1 MQKPTRTEGVLALAL
16 FVLVFAFACGDPHGG
31 STELRFED
39 AVLVAS
45 IDPATPRVGTNALQL
60 ELRRAD
66 GTPIEAAAIEAS
78 VRMPAMGAMSAMG
91 GPVVLSPIGPGRHR
105 GEFELAM
112 GGAWQVALEVR
123 IADRAP
129 LRAEGSLTV
138 GTAGLRLTA
147 LAARPPTSPV
157 ARTGEPGEHGA
168 HSDDAEHVGEIVLSP
183 DRLQRIGVST
193 TKVERRSLATRVH
206 ASGRVVAPES
216 GLVDVA
222 LKIGGF
228 ASALRADAVGVRVE
242 RGAPL
247 FDLYSPELLIA
258 QQEYLEA
265 LRSQEKAHDTSAPDR
280 ADPLVEASRARL
292 RRWDVDPREIER
304 LTRTRVVRERVPI
317 PSPTSGFVVEKNLVE
332 GAAVEAGE
340 RLYRIA
346 SLDTVWIEAEVYESE
361 LAGIAVGARAT
372 VTLPALPGRSLEA
385 HVAYLQPALDA
396 ATRTIRVRLELANPE
411 LALRPNMNAEVELEG
426 TGREALVVPQSALL
440 SAGRRDFVFRALGE
454 GRFRPEPVEVGRR
467 VGEEVEILSG
477 LAEGD
482 AIVRSGTFL
491 VAAES
496 RLRAALETW

>member
-1 MQKPTRTEGVLALAL
+1 MQKLARTGGVLALAL
-16 FVLVFAFACGDPHGG
+16 FVFACGDPHGG

-45 IDPATPRVGTNALQL
+45 IDPAIPRVGTNALEL

-91 GPVVLSPIGPGRHR
+91 GPVALSPVGPGRLR
-105 GEFELAM
+105 GDFELAM
-112 GGAWQVALEVR
+112 GGAWQVAIELR

-157 ARTGEPGEHGA
+157 ARMPEHGEHA
-168 HSDDAEHVGEIVLSP
+168 DDTDAEHVGEIVLSP
-183 DRLQRIGVST
+183 DRLQRIGVAT
-193 TKVERRSLATRVH
+193 TKVERRALATRVH

-228 ASALRADAVGVRVE
+228 ASALRADAVGLRVE

-265 LRSQEKAHDTSAPDR
+265 LRSQEQAHDTSAPDR
-280 ADPLVEASRARL
+280 ADLLVEASRARL
-292 RRWDVDPREIER
+292 RRWDVDARELER

-317 PSPTSGFVVEKNLVE
+317 RAPASGFVIEKNLVE
-332 GAAVEAGE
+332 GAAFEAGE

-346 SLDTVWIEAEVYESE
+346 SLDPVWIEAEVYESE
-361 LAGIAVGARAT
+361 LAGIAVGAPAT
-372 VTLPALPGRSLEA
+372 VTLPALPGRSLDA
-385 HVAYLQPALDA
+385 RVAYLQPALDA
-396 ATRTIRVRLELANPE
+396 ATRTVRVRLELANPE

-440 SAGRRDFVFRALGE
+440 SAGRRSFVFRALGE

-491 VAAES
+491 IAAES